1 MQYEQNIEKV
11 DELSFKH
18 YEAWQRFDEEMRR
31 SCPFRPDQLE
41 GTHWYGPSCDAT
53 WDHTM

>member
-53 WDHTM
+53 WDHTR